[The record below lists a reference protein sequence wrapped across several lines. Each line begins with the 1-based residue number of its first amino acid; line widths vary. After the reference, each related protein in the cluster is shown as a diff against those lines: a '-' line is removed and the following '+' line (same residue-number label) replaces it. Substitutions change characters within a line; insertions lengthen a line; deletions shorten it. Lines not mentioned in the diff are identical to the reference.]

1 MWKKKLQRGNNMK
14 VVIQRVTRA
23 SVTVDGAVTGAIEKG
38 FLVLVGIAPEDN
50 EAVLRT
56 VAEKV
61 VGLRIFEDSDE
72 KMNLSLKDVGG
83 RMLAV
88 SQFTLYADCRKG
100 KRPSFAAAAG
110 GQLAKELY
118 ERFVAICEEL
128 LEDKVET
135 GIFAA
140 DMKVE
145 LLNDGP
151 VTIII
156 DSNDLAIKK
165 I

>member
-1 MWKKKLQRGNNMK
+1 MR
-14 VVIQRVTRA
+14 VVIQRVKHA
-23 SVTVDGAVTGAIEKG
+23 SVTVDGKVTGAIEQG
-38 FLVLVGIAPEDN
+38 LLVLVGIAPEDN
-50 EAVLRT
+50 EAVLQT

-61 VGLRIFEDSDE
+61 CGIRIFEDADE
-72 KMNLSLKDVGG
+72 KMNLALKDVGG
-83 RMLAV
+83 RLLAV
-88 SQFTLYADCRKG
+88 SQFTLYGDCRKG
-100 KRPSFAAAAG
+100 KRPSFSGAAN
-110 GQLAKELY
+110 GQIAKELY
-118 ERFVAICEEL
+118 ERFVEICEEI

>member
-1 MWKKKLQRGNNMK
+1 MK
-14 VVIQRVTRA
+14 VVIQRVKRA
-23 SVTVDGAVTGAIEKG
+23 SVTVDGEVTGAINQG
-38 FLVLVGIAPEDN
+38 LLVLVGIAPEDN

-61 VGLRIFEDSDE
+61 CGLRIFEDDDE

-88 SQFTLYADCRKG
+88 SQFTLYGDCRKG
-100 KRPSFAAAAG
+100 KRPSFSGAAN
-110 GQLAKELY
+110 GQIAKELY
-118 ERFVAICEEL
+118 ERFVEICEEL

-140 DMKVE
+140 DMAVE
-145 LLNDGP
+145 LINDGP

>member
-1 MWKKKLQRGNNMK
+1 MR
-14 VVIQRVTRA
+14 VVIQRVKHA
-23 SVTVDGAVTGAIEKG
+23 SVTVEGKVTGAIEQG
-38 FLVLVGIAPEDN
+38 LLVLVGIAPEDN
-50 EAVLRT
+50 EAVLQT

-61 VGLRIFEDSDE
+61 CGLRIFEDADE
-72 KMNLSLKDVGG
+72 KMNLSVKDIGG

-88 SQFTLYADCRKG
+88 SQFTLYGDCRKG
-100 KRPSFAAAAG
+100 KRPSFSGAAN
-110 GQLAKELY
+110 GQIAKELY
-118 ERFVAICEEL
+118 ERFVEICESI
-128 LEDKVET
+128 LEDTVET

-140 DMKVE
+140 DMAVE

>member
-1 MWKKKLQRGNNMK
+1 MR
-14 VVIQRVTRA
+14 VVIQRVKRA
-23 SVTVDGAVTGAIEKG
+23 SVSVEGQVTGAIEQG
-38 FLVLVGIAPEDN
+38 LLVLVGIAPEDN
-50 EAVLRT
+50 DEIVRT

-61 VGLRIFEDSDE
+61 CGLRIFEDENE
-72 KMNLSLKDVGG
+72 KMNLSIKDVGG
-83 RMLAV
+83 KILAV

-100 KRPSFAAAAG
+100 KRPSFSGAARG
-110 GQLAKELY
+110 EVAKDLY
-118 ERFVAICEEL
+118 ERFVLICEKILQE
-128 LEDKVET
+128 KVQT

-156 DSNDLAIKK
+156 DSDDLAIKK

>member
-1 MWKKKLQRGNNMK
+1 MK
-14 VVIQRVTRA
+14 VVIQRVKHA
-23 SVTVDGAVTGAIEKG
+23 SVTVEGKITGAIEQG
-38 FLVLVGIAPEDN
+38 FLVLVGIAPQDD

-61 VGLRIFEDSDE
+61 CGLRIFEDSE
-72 KMNLSLKDVGG
+72 GKMNLALKDIGG

-88 SQFTLYADCRKG
+88 SQFTLYGDCRKG
-100 KRPSFAAAAG
+100 KRPSFSGAAG
-110 GQLAKELY
+110 GQIAKELY
-118 ERFVAICEEL
+118 ERFVEICENI
-128 LEDKVET
+128 LEDRVET

-140 DMKVE
+140 DMAVE

-156 DSNDLAIKK
+156 DSEDLSIKK

>member
-1 MWKKKLQRGNNMK
+1 MR
-14 VVIQRVTRA
+14 VVLQRVTGA
-23 SVTVDGAVTGAIEKG
+23 SVTVDNKVTGAIKNG
-38 FLVLVGIAPEDN
+38 LLVLVGIAPEDD

-61 VGLRIFEDSDE
+61 VGLRIFEDNEE
-72 KMNLSLKDVGG
+72 KMNLSVKDVGG
-83 RMLAV
+83 RILAV
-88 SQFTLYADCRKG
+88 SQFTLYADCKKG
-100 KRPSFAAAAG
+100 KRPSFSAAAG
-110 GQLAKELY
+110 GEFAKKMY
-118 ERFVAICEEL
+118 ERFVEICEEL
-128 LEDKVET
+128 MEDKVET

-151 VTIII
+151 VTIFI
-156 DSNDLAIKK
+156 DSSDLAIKK

>member
-1 MWKKKLQRGNNMK
+1 MR
-14 VVIQRVTRA
+14 VVIQRVKHA
-23 SVTVDGAVTGAIEKG
+23 SVTVDGKVTGAIEQG
-38 FLVLVGIAPEDN
+38 LLVLVGIAPEDN
-50 EAVLRT
+50 EAVLQT

-61 VGLRIFEDSDE
+61 CGIRIFEDADE
-72 KMNLSLKDVGG
+72 KMNLALKDVGG
-83 RMLAV
+83 RLLAV
-88 SQFTLYADCRKG
+88 SQFTLYGDCRKG
-100 KRPSFAAAAG
+100 KRPSFSGAAN
-110 GQLAKELY
+110 GQIAKELY
-118 ERFVAICEEL
+118 ERFVEICEGI